1 MFNFPAVKKFVLAFG
16 RVALCA
22 AVLGAAPV
30 AQADVTSDYEQGMRS
45 FNNGD
50 LFGAMAPLRRAADA
64 GHPGAQTT
72 LAYILDLGET
82 NQEAMRYYQLAA
94 DQDYPD
100 GIYGLASMY
109 MAGDGVE
116 RDRERA
122 HKLLL
127 KAVNM
132 GHARSINALV
142 DEYLN
147 GHFATA
153 DSGIDIASILKAS
166 ADAGYLRAMT
176 ALAIGY
182 QSGKHGLPVDPALAA
197 QWKQR
202 ATAASAESQGTSKKE
217 E

>member
-1 MFNFPAVKKFVLAFG
+1 MSNFPAVKKFVLAFG
-16 RVALCA
+16 RIALCA
-22 AVLGAAPV
+22 AVLASTPV
-30 AQADVTSDYEQGMRS
+30 AQADVTTDYEEGMRS

-50 LFGAMAPLRRAADA
+50 LFGAMPPLRRAADA

-82 NQEAMRYYQLAA
+82 NDEALRYYQQAA

-100 GIYGLASMY
+100 GIYGLARMY

-127 KAVNM
+127 KAVNL
-132 GHARSINALV
+132 GHARSTNALV

-147 GHFATA
+147 GHFAPA
-153 DSGIDIASILKAS
+153 ESGTDIASLLKAS
-166 ADAGYLRAMT
+166 ADAGYLRAAT
-176 ALAIGY
+176 ALAVGY
-182 QSGKHGLPVDPALAA
+182 QSGQHGLPTDPAQAA
-197 QWKQR
+197 EWKQR
-202 ATAASAESQGTSKKE
+202 ATALRAQQLGKDNKDK
-217 E
+217 